1 MFYIIWW
8 ISAQIDGTK
17 IDVFIDVVFTFKR
30 ISRASEEGVSVVG
43 KSGYAPEEK
52 CIQFIL

>member
-8 ISAQIDGTK
+8 ISAQIDGTI